1 MHPERS
7 DPPASP
13 APGSALSMVL
23 VWIALGLLGWIV
35 LAGVAFLVYLAAE
48 LALHGT

>member
-13 APGSALSMVL
+13 AHLSALSTLL
-23 VWIALGLLGWIV
+23 VWIGLGLLGWIV
-35 LAGVAFLVYLAAE
+35 LAAVAFLAYLALE
-48 LALHGT
+48 LLLHGT

>member
-1 MHPERS
+1 MHPEAS

-13 APGSALSMVL
+13 AQPFGRSVLL

-35 LAGVAFLVYLAAE
+35 LAAFAFLVYLAVT
-48 LALHGT
+48 LLT

>member
-1 MHPERS
+1 
-7 DPPASP
+7 
-13 APGSALSMVL
+13 MVL

-35 LAGVAFLVYLAAE
+35 LAGAAFLAYLALE

>member
-1 MHPERS
+1 MHPES
-7 DPPASP
+7 DRPPASP
-13 APGSALSMVL
+13 AHGSALSMVL

-35 LAGVAFLVYLAAE
+35 LAGVAFLAYLAIE